1 MFDLLNNQTF
11 NLNVD
16 FVNTLINCD
25 SISLQALFG
34 TKWST
39 IRWLTCTN
47 TNSILSLSIPL
58 PFQHVTIQVLLDDV
72 KTVGGLRMGLS
83 ANGSETEGFN
93 CKELNFFQSFFKSGQ
108 ILEQNLPINLDITKV
123 INETLPMNG
132 GVSDYSGIY
141 IPTFSVDLNSLFLT
155 QDQYVRST
163 STLTIL
169 TVVVSE
175 TAYYVKNLQQP
186 IAQRSEIIF
195 HNLLF
200 TTLLLGLFSLMIIM
214 YKLCLK
220 LYHRFYPPP
229 AKAAT

>member
-1 MFDLLNNQTF
+1 
-11 NLNVD
+11 
-16 FVNTLINCD
+16 
-25 SISLQALFG
+25 
-34 TKWST
+34 
-39 IRWLTCTN
+39 
-47 TNSILSLSIPL
+47 
-58 PFQHVTIQVLLDDV
+58 
-72 KTVGGLRMGLS
+72 
-83 ANGSETEGFN
+83 
-93 CKELNFFQSFFKSGQ
+93 
-108 ILEQNLPINLDITKV
+108 
-123 INETLPMNG
+123 
-132 GVSDYSGIY
+132 
-141 IPTFSVDLNSLFLT
+141 VDLNSLFLT

-200 TTLLLGLFSLMIIM
+200 TELLLGLFSLMIIM